1 MNIFLKL
8 LKREYILMLNKKDP
22 LLNNGL
28 VKNNPT
34 PRQEQI
40 LSQLATLKQVIVYLL
55 FIYRILN

>member
-1 MNIFLKL
+1 MNVLIKMLKL
-8 LKREYILMLNKKDP
+8 KDP

-40 LSQLATLKQVIVYLL
+40 LSQLATLKQVRYIL
-55 FIYRILN
+55 FKFN

>member
-1 MNIFLKL
+1 MRFVL
-8 LKREYILMLNKKDP
+8 LQDP

-40 LSQLATLKQVIVYLL
+40 LTQLASLKQVMPL
-55 FIYRILN
+55 FFVFVARGLTGEF